1 MLEEQSGPKSNGE
14 TADSSQLVA
23 LVDQLLANTRAGS
36 PVDIE
41 RVAADHPDLAVEL
54 RELWAVAA
62 LAEEF
67 GSLPSPAEIE
77 QQVAQE
83 HSLSTASRLDQLSSG
98 FDDYELLEE
107 LGRGGM
113 GVVYRARQKS

>member
-1 MLEEQSGPKSNGE
+1 MPKEQSGPTSNGD
-14 TADSSQLVA
+14 TADSSQLIA
-23 LVDQLLANTRAGS
+23 LVDQLLAKTRAGA

-41 RVAADHPDLAVEL
+41 RVAADHPDMAVEL

-77 QQVAQE
+77 AQVGQE
-83 HSLSTASRLDQLSSG
+83 HSSSPASRLAQLSSG
-98 FDDYELLEE
+98 FDDYELFEE

-113 GVVYRARQKS
+113 GV